1 MPPFIQALIIVNI
14 LGYLLEMMLGG
25 IVLQWFALWP
35 GSLPWAA
42 PWQLITYS
50 FLHAGVTHL
59 AFNMFGLWMF
69 GADLERVWGGKRL
82 AIAYFASVLTGG
94 LAQLLVGAGA
104 YGGPVVGASGGVFG
118 LLLGYAMAFPNRTI
132 IPLFPPIPMPVKVFA
147 LLYGGLELILGVT
160 GSQAGVAHFA
170 HLGGMLGGFLA
181 LQYFRGRA
189 PLGRRWR

>member
-1 MPPFIQALIIVNI
+1 MPPFTQALIIVNI

-25 IVLQWFALWP
+25 VVLQWFALWP
-35 GSLPWAA
+35 GGLPWAT

-118 LLLGYAMAFPNRTI
+118 LLLGYALLFPNRTI

-147 LLYGGLELILGVT
+147 LLYGGLELILGVS

-189 PLGRRWR
+189 PFGRRWR

>member
-1 MPPFIQALIIVNI
+1 MPPFTQALIIVNI

-25 IVLQWFALWP
+25 VVLQWFALWP
-35 GSLPWAA
+35 GGLPWAT

-69 GADLERVWGGKRL
+69 GADLERVWGSKRL
-82 AIAYFASVLTGG
+82 AVVYFASVLTGG
-94 LAQLLVGAGA
+94 LAQLLVGTA

-118 LLLGYAMAFPNRTI
+118 LLLGYAMLFPNRTI

-147 LLYGGLELILGVT
+147 LLYGGLELILGVS

-189 PLGRRWR
+189 PFGRRWR

>member
-1 MPPFIQALIIVNI
+1 MPPFTQALIIVNI

-35 GSLPWAA
+35 GGLPWAA

-69 GADLERVWGGKRL
+69 GADLERVWGSKRL

-118 LLLGYAMAFPNRTI
+118 LLLAYAMLFPNRTI

-189 PLGRRWR
+189 PFGRRWR